1 MKINEIR
8 NELLGEMYYDI
19 DHPSGLKILIM
30 PKAGYTSTYA
40 IFSTKYGSI
49 DTVIET
55 KDGSFREIPEGTA
68 HFLEHKLF
76 ESEDLDAFERFAKT
90 GASANAYTSFDRTGY
105 LFSCSANFKE
115 NLEILLDFVQ
125 NPYFTQ
131 ATVEKEQGI
140 IGQEID
146 MYKDIPDWE
155 VLFNCLRNMYHK
167 HPVRIDIAGTQES
180 IAQITADTL
189 YDCYN
194 NFYNLNNMVLAIAG
208 NTTVEEVLEVAD
220 AVLRP
225 VEGKMAQRKLT
236 DEPREVLTDYCE
248 KKLSVATPQFIL
260 GFKEE
265 WDTPERT
272 AKEEIT
278 MEILLD
284 MITGPSTDLYK
295 RLFDANLI
303 NHNFG
308 FEYFTGFGYSCVLFS
323 GESNDPKKVS
333 EEIKKEIKAFRE
345 NGFDEKVFERTKKKL
360 YGRMIMGMND
370 VDVLANNM
378 ALSYFAGEN
387 VFTDF
392 ETYKT
397 VTVED
402 IKEMLDKTLD
412 EKSSTLSVILPNRGD
427 LNE

>member
-30 PKAGYTSTYA
+30 PKTGYASTYA
-40 IFSTKYGSI
+40 IFATKYGSI
-49 DTVIET
+49 DTMIEM

-105 LFSCSANFKE
+105 LFSCSANFRQ

-155 VLFNCLRNMYHK
+155 VMFNCLRNMYHNL
-167 HPVRIDIAGTQES
+167 PVRIDIAGTQES
-180 IAQITADTL
+180 IAQITADML

-194 NFYNLNNMVLAIAG
+194 NFYNLNNMVLAVAG

-220 AVLRP
+220 AVLKP
-225 VEGKMAQRKLT
+225 VEGKMAQRKIIE
-236 DEPREVLTDYCE
+236 EPREVISDYCE
-248 KKLSVATPQFIL
+248 KKLSVATPQFML

-284 MITGPSTDLYK
+284 MIAGPSTDLYK

-303 NHNFG
+303 NSNCG
-308 FEYFTGFGYSCVLFS
+308 FEYFTGFGYSCVLFA

-333 EEIKKEIKAFRE
+333 EEIKKEIKHFRE

-370 VDVLANNM
+370 VDGLANNM

-387 VFTDF
+387 IFTDF

-402 IKEMLDKTLD
+402 INDMLNKTLD
-412 EKSSTLSVILPNRGD
+412 EKYSTLSVIMPN
-427 LNE
+427 

>member
-30 PKAGYTSTYA
+30 PKAGYASTYA
-40 IFSTKYGSI
+40 IFATKYGSI
-49 DTVIET
+49 DTMIEM

-105 LFSCSANFKE
+105 LFSCSANFKK

-155 VLFNCLRNMYHK
+155 VMFNCLRNMYHNL
-167 HPVRIDIAGTQES
+167 PVRIDIAGTQES
-180 IAQITADTL
+180 IAQITADML

-220 AVLRP
+220 AVLKP
-225 VEGKMAQRKLT
+225 VEGKMAQRKVI
-236 DEPREVLTDYCE
+236 DEPREVISDYCE
-248 KKLSVATPQFIL
+248 KKLSVATPQFML
-260 GFKEE
+260 GFKEQ

-284 MITGPSTDLYK
+284 MIAGPSTDLYK

-303 NHNFG
+303 NSECG
-308 FEYFTGFGYSCVLFS
+308 FEYFTGFGYSCVLFA
-323 GESNDPKKVS
+323 GESKDPKAVA
-333 EEIKKEIKAFRE
+333 EEIKKEIRHFRE

-370 VDVLANNM
+370 VDGLANNM
-378 ALSYFAGEN
+378 AVSFFAGED

-402 IKEMLDKTLD
+402 VRDMLNKTLD
-412 EKSSTLSVILPNRGD
+412 ERYSTLSVILPN
-427 LNE
+427 